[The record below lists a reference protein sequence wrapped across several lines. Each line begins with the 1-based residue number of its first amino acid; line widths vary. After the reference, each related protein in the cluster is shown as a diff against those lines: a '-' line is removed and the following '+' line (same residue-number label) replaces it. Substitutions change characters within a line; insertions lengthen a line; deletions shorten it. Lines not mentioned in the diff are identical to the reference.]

1 MTEGKIVAERQ
12 GHLGRVIFDNLK
24 KHNAMSKPMWDALA
38 ETMHNFDAD
47 ESVRVIVL
55 EGAGEKAF
63 VSGADI
69 SKFENERANVAR
81 IKEYGVSVN
90 RAYASVQYALKPTIA
105 KIGGYCYGGG
115 MGIAICCDLRI
126 CSDNSSFC
134 IPAAKLGVGY
144 GHQNTKVLMDL
155 VGPSFTKEIFYTGR
169 RFSAEEARSM
179 GLVNHVVTRAEL
191 DGYVDE
197 YVDTMAGNAP
207 LSLKTTN
214 LIVNELLKEE
224 NQRNMALCEQLVD
237 ECAASQD
244 IEEGRRAFMEKRKP
258 EFIGR

>member
-1 MTEGKIVAERQ
+1 MTEGKIVAEKQ
-12 GHLGRVIFDNLK
+12 GPLGRVIFDNPK

-38 ETMHNFDAD
+38 GAMEDFDAD
-47 ESVRVIVL
+47 DSVRVIVL
-55 EGAGEKAF
+55 EGAGDKAF

-69 SKFENERANVAR
+69 SKFEDERANVER

-90 RAYASVQYALKPTIA
+90 NAYASVQHALKPTIA

-115 MGIAICCDLRI
+115 MGIAVCADLRI

-169 RFSAEEARSM
+169 RFSAEEARNM
-179 GLVNHVVTRAEL
+179 GLVNNVVATAEL
-191 DGYVDE
+191 DGYVAD
-197 YVDTMAGNAP
+197 YVAAMAGNAP

-224 NQRNMALCEQLVD
+224 GQRDMVLCDKLVD

-244 IEEGRRAFMEKRKP
+244 IEEGRRAFMEKRAP
-258 EFIGR
+258 AFVGR

>member
-1 MTEGKIVAERQ
+1 MSEGKVVAEKN
-12 GHLGRVIFDNLK
+12 GHLGRVIFDNVK
-24 KHNAMSKPMWDALA
+24 KHNAMSQSMWDALA
-38 ETMHNFDAD
+38 EAMNKFDAD
-47 ESVRVIVL
+47 DDIRVIVL
-55 EGAGEKAF
+55 QGAGEKAF

-69 SKFENERANVAR
+69 SKFESERADTAR

-105 KIGGYCYGGG
+105 MIGGYCYGGG
-115 MGIAICCDLRI
+115 MGIAVCCDLRI

-144 GHQNTKVLMDL
+144 GHENTKVLMDL

-169 RFSAEEARSM
+169 RFTAQEAQSM
-179 GLVNHVVTRAEL
+179 GLVNHVVAHAEL
-191 DGYVDE
+191 SKFVDDYVH
-197 YVDTMAGNAP
+197 VMAGNAP

-224 NQRNMALCEQLVD
+224 DQRNIALCEQLVD
-237 ECAASQD
+237 ECSASQD

-258 EFIGR
+258 IFLGR

>member
-1 MTEGKIVAERQ
+1 MSEGKIIAEKQ
-12 GHLGRVIFDNLK
+12 NHLGRVIFDNVA

-47 ESVRVIVL
+47 DSIRVIVL
-55 EGAGEKAF
+55 EGAGDKAF

-69 SKFENERANVAR
+69 SRFENERANVAR
-81 IKEYGVSVN
+81 IKEYGKSVN
-90 RAYASVQYALKPTIA
+90 SAYNSVQHALKPTIA

-115 MGIAICCDLRI
+115 MGIAVCCDLRI

-134 IPAAKLGVGY
+134 IPASKLGVGY
-144 GHQNTKVLMDL
+144 GHENTKVLMDL

-169 RFSAEEARSM
+169 RFSAEEARKM
-179 GLVNHVVTRAEL
+179 GLVNHVVALTKL
-191 DGYVDE
+191 NDYVGD
-197 YVDTMAGNAP
+197 YVDTISENAP
-207 LSLKTTN
+207 LSIKTTN

-224 NQRNMALCEQLVD
+224 NQRDMALCDKLVE

-258 EFIGR
+258 AFNGR